1 VIGVLLHPFAVH
13 FPLALWLTSTFFDLL
28 AWRHGDPVYR
38 RSAYWLVGLGLLGAL
53 FSIVFGWIDLLDQQ
67 RLGVGPGL
75 LLRHRLHSGAAYA
88 ATVVYAVNFWWRF
101 RSQNRLAGT
110 LLLLSLVGAVLIA
123 IAGYLG
129 GDLRTVM

>member
-1 VIGVLLHPFAVH
+1 MLFHPFAVH

-38 RSAYWLVGLGLLGAL
+38 RTAYWLVGLGLLGAL
-53 FSIVFGWIDLLDQQ
+53 VSIVSGWIDLVEQE

-75 LLRHRLHSGAAYA
+75 LLRHRLHSGVAYA
-88 ATVVYAVNFWWRF
+88 ATVAYAVNLGWRF
-101 RSQNRLAGT
+101 RSENRLAGM
-110 LLLLSLVGAVLIA
+110 LLVLSLVGAVLIA

-129 GDLRTVM
+129 ADLRTVM